1 MAFVKAIS
9 ALDIAEGEMKRVV
22 LQGKEIAVAKVGQDF
37 LAFDDICTHE
47 YCPLS
52 DGSLEGSIVTC
63 PCHGSRFDIRS
74 GDVLNLPAAVPIKTF
89 KVKVVKVEN
98 GDVLVDL

>member
-9 ALDIAEGEMKRVV
+9 ASELTHGEMKKVV
-22 LQGKEIAVAKVGQDF
+22 LQGREITLSKVGRDF

-63 PCHGSRFDIRS
+63 PCHGSRFDIKT
-74 GDVLNLPAAVPIKTF
+74 GDVLNLPAAVPIRTYR
-89 KVKVVKVEN
+89 VKVEN
-98 GDVLVDL
+98 GEVFIDL

>member
-9 ALDIAEGEMKRVV
+9 ASDIAEGEMKKVV
-22 LQGKEIAVAKVGQDF
+22 LQGKEIALSKVGQDF

-63 PCHGSRFDIRS
+63 PCHGSRFDIKT
-74 GDVLNLPAAVPIKTF
+74 GDVLNLPAVFPIKTY
-89 KVKVVKVEN
+89 KVRVEK